1 MDFAQALASA
11 DSSDLLEAFIH
22 KFNGVI
28 EESDDL
34 AGQIN
39 ILTSQLDGYKRQC
52 GEQTKEIEQLKATN
66 TQHEAAL
73 IEAEGIAKKAMGMND
88 EISRLKMQVATAQ
101 DQLKKYKG
109 EGDPARLKKQ
119 IKRLKENGTENQK
132 RIKSLE
138 TGIKE
143 ERTNR
148 EKTQVNLN
156 NAIGKISELQKQL
169 AHDTGSG
176 LYHNGEHHL
185 IIWPQKTKMQD
196 DEGRTFEGRS
206 LLYLHQSGR
215 GGLITFNPETN
226 QANLCAAPKGGLR
239 PSVECKDF
247 AADWLY
253 KVNDIQE
260 GIIQEEDMMPVNYN
274 GKDF

>member
-1 MDFAQALASA
+1 MDFAQALVSA
-11 DSSDLLEAFIH
+11 DSSELLEAFIH

-28 EESDDL
+28 EKSDDL
-34 AGQIN
+34 AGKIN
-39 ILTSQLDGYKRQC
+39 ILNSQLDGYKRQC
-52 GEQTKEIEQLKATN
+52 SEQTKEIEQLKATN
-66 TQHEAAL
+66 AQHEAVL

-88 EISRLKMQVATAQ
+88 EISRLKMQMATAQ

-109 EGDPARLKKQ
+109 EGDPVRLKKQ

-148 EKTQVNLN
+148 EKAQVNLN

-226 QANLCAAPKGGLR
+226 QTNLCAAPKGGLR